1 MLLEKFI
8 QVAIPILYIACIV
21 YFRDSMVIVMGFVIP
36 IVLYAIVYFTIIR
49 KQNEEFK

>member
-8 QVAIPILYIACIV
+8 QVVIPILYIVCIV
-21 YFRDSMVIVMGFVIP
+21 YFRDSLIVAVGFIVP
-36 IVLYAIVYFTIIR
+36 LVLYVVVYFTIIR